1 MSKRKKGTVYQRRI
15 FAYFMAIAIVPLLIL
30 GIYSY
35 SSAVKALRKNARQ
48 ANEAALMQI
57 ENQTDKAL
65 DAIRQSFQGLAMRES
80 TVNMINRSYEEI
92 SYPEIRGF
100 IDEIYSEEAYTSYV
114 KSYAFVNFKKGW
126 IISNKGVI
134 PVDEVKNRDWLKE
147 IESSDKKIYW
157 QNQAELS
164 IEGGPISEPGRGQ
177 EELLSEYV
185 NHEYLTFVVKMPMYT
200 PYSEATFIVNLK
212 KEAME
217 QIFKDSLGNG
227 RLIVF
232 DQEGRLVYS
241 ENEALA
247 GYYRNA
253 AKAADFGEALVHTED
268 GTFDIVKRKA
278 PVSGWTFIA
287 GYNSLAAENE
297 LHQII
302 FTMLGMIAVILL
314 LIGILGSFGTL
325 RVYRPVKKLVSEVKG
340 MIPGQEADGEGD
352 EFSLINQGLHALA
365 GHNEELQE
373 LIERQKGQLSEL
385 FALRLIRGRLGEA
398 EIILTMERLKLKF
411 QPSLCVVSVLFC
423 QKAGGAMEQL
433 EQDVFNMELMKR
445 LPDEIRQM
453 LVFPPFIHTRAIVM
467 VPDALNKEKLE
478 EKLLALRNCL
488 SVFVNGECRGCM
500 NMGVSRS
507 FTELSRFRTAYHES
521 LEALKANEHSDRDE
535 DTEGISMEDSSVT
548 YYEDLTAHLEGARG
562 YNLAL
567 DEAVKEAVDHLNQEE
582 AFAVVTEFLHDLNR
596 SKAALYEQ
604 HYYLHRFLLAIL
616 TVPADAGI
624 PMNDLF
630 PEGEEDVFQQ
640 LNQLYDYRAVLK
652 FYKNKVIVPV
662 VGLMSQM
669 RKSSSE
675 MVLEKVMELVE
686 GCKGDLTLTEC
697 AQKLGYHPSYIWRVL
712 KNTKD
717 ITFTD
722 YIAEQKL
729 ELAKKLLVETGLSVT
744 EIAERLSYSNAQNFI
759 RLFKKHLGIT
769 PGQYRKQNKDSM

>member
-15 FAYFMAIAIVPLLIL
+15 FAYFMAIAVVPLLIL
-30 GIYSY
+30 GNYSY
-35 SSAVKALRKNARQ
+35 FSAVKALRKNAKQ
-48 ANEAALMQI
+48 ANEASLMQI
-57 ENQTDKAL
+57 ENQTEKAL

-80 TVNMINRSYEEI
+80 TVKMINRSYEEI
-92 SYPEIRGF
+92 PYPEIRGF
-100 IDEIYSEEAYTSYV
+100 IDEIYSEEAYTSFV

-134 PVDEVKNRDWLKE
+134 TADQVKNRDWLKE

-157 QNQAELS
+157 QNQT
-164 IEGGPISEPGRGQ
+164 EGLQEQ
-177 EELLSEYV
+177 EELLSEYI

-200 PYSEATFIVNLK
+200 PHSEAAFIVNLK
-212 KEAME
+212 QEAME
-217 QIFKDSLGNG
+217 QIFKGSLGNG

-241 ENEALA
+241 DNEALA
-247 GYYRNA
+247 EYYKN
-253 AKAADFGEALVHTED
+253 KAEAVGNLQEVLVHTAD
-268 GTFDIVKRKA
+268 GTYDIVKRRA
-278 PVSGWTFIA
+278 LVSGWTFIA
-287 GYNSLAAENE
+287 GYNSLAAEGE

-302 FTMLGMIAVILL
+302 LTMIIMIAVILL
-314 LIGILGSFGTL
+314 LTGILGSFGTL

-340 MIPGQEADGEGD
+340 MMPGQEESKEED
-352 EFSLINQGLHALA
+352 EFNLINQGLHALA
-365 GHNEELQE
+365 GHNEELQG

-385 FALRLIRGRLGEA
+385 FALRLIRGRLGEG
-398 EIILTMERLKLKF
+398 EIIQTLERLKLTP
-411 QPSLCVVSVLFC
+411 QPCLCVVSVLFC
-423 QKAGGAMEQL
+423 QKNGGAMGQL

-445 LPDEIRQM
+445 LPDEIRHM

-467 VPDALNKEKLE
+467 VPDALSREKLE

-488 SVFVNGECRGCM
+488 SVFVNGECKGCM

-507 FTELSRFRTAYHES
+507 FTELGRFRTAYHES

-548 YYEDLTAHLEGARG
+548 YYEDLAAHAEGASG

-567 DEAVKEAVDHLNQEE
+567 DEAVKEAVDHCSQEE
-582 AFAVVTEFLHDLNR
+582 AVAIVSEFLHDLNK

-640 LNQLYDYRAVLK
+640 LNQLYDYRAIYN
-652 FYKNKVIVPV
+652 FYENKVIVPV
-662 VGLMSQM
+662 VRLMSQM

-686 GCKGDLTLTEC
+686 NCKGDLTLTEC

-729 ELAKKLLVETGLSVT
+729 ELAKKLLVETELSVA
-744 EIAERLSYSNAQNFI
+744 EIADRLSYSNAQNFI
-759 RLFKKHLGIT
+759 RLFKKHLEIT
-769 PGQYRKQNKDSM
+769 PGQYRKQNKNTLL